1 MAASVFL
8 ASFLVLTSLLLAE
21 GKTHRVAPGPAAGP
35 LNLTTILEKS
45 GQYTTLLRLLKE
57 TQVGVQIQ
65 SQLNNSYNG
74 LTLFAPTDNAFS
86 SLKAGTLNGLDNQDQ
101 VSLVL
106 YHVLP
111 RFYSPSMF
119 ESSSNPVNTQASGSD
134 GVYTLNV
141 TGTSNQVNISTGV
154 DEAEISNILYS
165 EFPLTIYSI
174 DKVLLPYQLFG
185 PKPPEAA
192 PAPAP
197 VVAHK
202 KKHKKAAED
211 LAAAPAADADLK
223 ASGTR
228 LKKSKLQWG
237 LALWGFLLCVGSLM

>member
-1 MAASVFL
+1 MSASHI
-8 ASFLVLTSLLLAE
+8 LVSLLIISGVLLAE
-21 GKTHRVAPGPAAGP
+21 SKTHPVAPGPAAGP
-35 LNLTTILEKS
+35 LNLTAVLAKS

-74 LTLFAPTDNAFS
+74 LTLFAPTDDAFS
-86 SLKAGTLNGLDNQDQ
+86 SLKAGTLNGLDNQEQ

-111 RFYSPSMF
+111 RFYSPSMLV
-119 ESSSNPVNTQASGSD
+119 SSSDLVNTQASGSD

-141 TGTSNQVNISTGV
+141 TGTSNQVNVSTGV
-154 DEAEISNILYS
+154 DQAVISSSLYS
-165 EFPLTIYSI
+165 EFPLAIYSI

-192 PAPAP
+192 PTPAP
-197 VVAHK
+197 DVAPK
-202 KKHKKAAED
+202 KGPPQHRQPT
-211 LAAAPAADADLK
+211 LI
-223 ASGTR
+223 
-228 LKKSKLQWG
+228 
-237 LALWGFLLCVGSLM
+237 